1 MRTIEQI
8 EKIKEKQSK
17 PTQLCKFVSEKDI
30 GKLIN
35 HFEKSEKTKKD
46 TGPEVVFIKEEDNI
60 LDDILYNL
68 RQLYGNFKVR
78 NAHFFHVAQPHLIHV
93 DDEFDYPNSY
103 KAFTIP
109 LKVVGADCNL
119 AKLMFF
125 NQYYYGGPAKFVKGT
140 DTKDRPVYYNSYL
153 NDYNNVDGLD
163 TQGIN
168 SDIRKHLTHLRPM
181 WLQGLSFNSYFP
193 WTIGSIIAF
202 DSLQLHCASDF
213 TKHNIKSK
221 LGISIFTT
229 WED

>member
-1 MRTIEQI
+1 M
-8 EKIKEKQSK
+8 
-17 PTQLCKFVSEKDI
+17 
-30 GKLIN
+30 
-35 HFEKSEKTKKD
+35 
-46 TGPEVVFIKEEDNI
+46 
-60 LDDILYNL
+60 
-68 RQLYGNFKVR
+68 
-78 NAHFFHVAQPHLIHV
+78 
-93 DDEFDYPNSY
+93 
-103 KAFTIP
+103 
-109 LKVVGADCNL
+109 
-119 AKLMFF
+119 
-125 NQYYYGGPAKFVKGT
+125 
-140 DTKDRPVYYNSYL
+140 YYNTYL